1 MSHGYN
7 VIVLKIGT
15 TSITKGAGSSG
26 INYRVLNH
34 LAAAAAEL
42 RDHGYKVIIVSSGAM
57 GLGLTKLG
65 KDRLPE
71 NIADLSSYKQAL
83 TAVGQ
88 VELMNAYE
96 NVFKHYDAHAGQVLI
111 RHFGLG
117 DVECNDTIY
126 KTLINLFELDVIPI
140 INANDTVSSIELL
153 YGDNDSLSAR
163 IATLIK
169 AKRLVILSDVAG
181 LYDKDPNKYPGAKLL
196 TNINVISPEI
206 KAIAGESSSGSG
218 MGGMKSKIAA
228 IEMCLQNGIA
238 ADILAAS
245 NLDKVAG
252 MISGK
257 VKETLGSH
265 FEKMQL

>member
-1 MSHGYN
+1 MSHDYN

-15 TSITKGAGSSG
+15 TSITKGARSG

-34 LAAAAAEL
+34 LAGAAAAL
-42 RDHGYKVIIVSSGAM
+42 RDEDYKVIIVSSGAM

-65 KDRLPE
+65 KDCLPE
-71 NIADLSSYKQAL
+71 NISDISSYKQAL

-111 RHFGLG
+111 RHFGLA
-117 DVECNDTIY
+117 DTECNDTIY

-140 INANDTVSSIELL
+140 INANDTVSNIELL

-181 LYDKDPNKYPGAKLL
+181 LYDKDPNKYADAKLL
-196 TNINVISPEI
+196 TNIKCISPEI

-228 IEMCLQNGIA
+228 IEMCLQNGIS
-238 ADILAAS
+238 ADILTAS
-245 NLDKVAG
+245 KIDQIPEL
-252 MISGK
+252 ISGK
-257 VKETLGSH
+257 NKKPLGSH
-265 FEKMQL
+265 FQA